1 MKRLCEILKKIFSRR
16 QPTYAEKI
24 GEMGEDATVKFLK
37 NKGLKIIS
45 RNWRSGKKEIDI
57 ICKDDNVLVFVE
69 VKTRKNSA
77 VVGGYFA
84 GIQKSKKI
92 AVKTAAKDYMRRLK
106 KRPNNWRFDVVAVEY
121 DNITDNT
128 LKIHHYEN
136 VY

>member
-1 MKRLCEILKKIFSRR
+1 MKRLCYILKKIFSKK

-24 GEMGEDATVKFLK
+24 GKMGEDATVKYLK
-37 NKGLKIIS
+37 NKGLKIIA
-45 RNWRSGKKEIDI
+45 RNWRSGKNEIDI
-57 ICKDDNVLVFVE
+57 ICKDGDVLVFVE
-69 VKTRKNSA
+69 VKTRKSSA

-84 GIQKSKKI
+84 GVQKGKKI

-106 KRPNNWRFDVVAVEY
+106 KRPNNWRFDVVAVEH
-121 DNITDNT
+121 NNTDDA